1 MNHKKGF
8 YLFMILLLGWMITIP
23 ALGSPK
29 TLSGVDLKE
38 ALQKQT
44 AGAVLFGTHP
54 ETGKTS
60 FIGTDLDHPIPINQ
74 GIGGQG
80 DAETAARLF
89 LTDYGSLFG
98 LQDQASELAKM
109 KQNDLP
115 DGRSSVRFQ
124 QIYQNIPVM
133 GGEVIVNLNSD
144 QNGLSAGGEILPDI
158 QIEVNP
164 TIASDTA
171 LSTALETAAE
181 EYGVGLESLT
191 ASSPELWI
199 FNPLLL
205 GGPGP
210 RITHLAWRVEVSSR
224 DLEPF
229 RELVLVDAQRGRV
242 LIHFNQVDTALSRTV
257 CDNQNIRSSNLCLI
271 TVCTEGNCPGSGN
284 DWNFAY
290 NFAGDTYA
298 FYSGYHSRDSLDGA
312 GMALNATV
320 RFCSTNASTPCPYPN
335 AFWNGSRMVY
345 GQGYAAA
352 DDVVGHEMTHGV
364 TSHESNLYYYY
375 QSGAINESFSDLWGE
390 FIDQTNSYNGTGGSV
405 LWVLGEDLPAG
416 AGRSMQ
422 NPPLFNDPDRMSSAN
437 YYLSEGDNGGVHI
450 NSGINNKAAYLLTQG
465 DSFNGYTVTGL
476 GITKVAK
483 IYYEA
488 QTNLLTSGADYYDLY
503 NALNQA
509 CQNLVGTAGIT
520 SANCQQVQNATLAVE
535 MNLSPSAS
543 YNPDA
548 LVCPMGQPLSNL
560 FSESFESGFTKWSF
574 AALSGLN
581 HWKTDDPYGPNAH
594 SGILDLFGD
603 GGVTAS
609 DSYAV
614 MVNSI
619 SLPAN
624 AFLHFYH
631 AFDFKTGTEGGVLE
645 YSANGE
651 AWMDAGSLI
660 NSGKSYTGQINA
672 LGSRNGFTGDSHG
685 YVSSRLSLNALTGQ
699 TVKFRWRMATDSD
712 AADVGWWVDDVN
724 LYTCSDTLTLKTYL
738 PVLHKATPILPLLN
752 GDFEQGATG
761 WEQYSTHGWTLI
773 TNALPGTA
781 PAHSGSYAAWLG
793 GDFDDISYVQQQVTI
808 PSASPY
814 LTYYHWIAS
823 DDICGY
829 DFGGVLVNGTVV
841 EAYNLCT
848 SENTGGWVKHAVNL
862 SAYAGQ
868 NATLQIRVETDFS
881 NNSNLLVDDVAF
893 SASGALGP
901 NIPEKPVFNKENELP
916 R

>member
-1 MNHKKGF
+1 MIYKKGF
-8 YLFMILLLGWMITIP
+8 YLFIILLLGGMIAFP
-23 ALGSPK
+23 AEGSPK
-29 TLSGVDLKE
+29 TSSGADLKE
-38 ALQKQT
+38 ALQEKT
-44 AGAVLFGTHP
+44 AGAVQFGTHP

-74 GIGGQG
+74 GFGGQA

-98 LQDQASELAKM
+98 LQDQASELSFM

-115 DGRSSVRFQ
+115 EGRSAVRFQ
-124 QIYQNIPVM
+124 QIYQHIPVL
-133 GGEVIVNLNSD
+133 GAEVIVNLNAD
-144 QNGLSAGGEILPDI
+144 QNGLSVGGEILPDI

-164 TIASDTA
+164 TISSDTA
-171 LSTALETAAE
+171 LRTALETAAE

-205 GGPGP
+205 GGPGA

-229 RELVLVDAQRGRV
+229 KELILVDAQRGRV
-242 LIHFNQVDTALSRTV
+242 LIHFNQVDTALSRAV
-257 CDNQNIRSSNLCLI
+257 CDNQNMRSSNLCLA
-271 TVCTEGNCPGSGN
+271 TVCTEGSCLGSGN

-290 NFAGDTYA
+290 NFAGDTYN
-298 FYSGYHSRDSLDGA
+298 FYDNYHSRNSLDGA
-312 GMALNATV
+312 GMVLNATV
-320 RFCSTNASTPCPYPN
+320 RFCSTIASTPCPYPN

-390 FIDQTNSYNGTGGSV
+390 FIDQTNSYNGMGGGA
-405 LWVLGEDLPAG
+405 LWVLGEDLPTG

-422 NPPLFNDPDRMSSAN
+422 DPPLFKDPDRMGSAF
-437 YYLSEGDNGGVHI
+437 YYMDEDDNGGVHY
-450 NSGINNKAAYLLTQG
+450 NSGVNNKAAYLLTQG
-465 DSFNGYTVTGL
+465 GSFNGYTVSGL
-476 GITKVAK
+476 GMTKVAK
-483 IYYEA
+483 IYYEV

-503 NALNQA
+503 RALNQA
-509 CQNLVGTAGIT
+509 CQNLIGTAGIT
-520 SANCQQVQNATLAVE
+520 SADCQQVQNATLAVE
-535 MNLSPSAS
+535 MNLPPSAS
-543 YNPDA
+543 YSPDA
-548 LVCPMGQPLSNL
+548 QVCPAGQTLSNL
-560 FSESFESGFTKWSF
+560 FSDSFESGFTKWSF

-594 SGILDLFGD
+594 SGVGDLFGD
-603 GGVTAS
+603 GGFTAS

-619 SLPAN
+619 TLPAN

-631 AFDFKTGTEGGVLE
+631 TFDFKTGTEGGVLE
-645 YSANGE
+645 YSANGG
-651 AWMDAGSLI
+651 AWTDAGSLI
-660 NSGKSYTGQINA
+660 NSGKTYTGPISA
-672 LGSRNGFTGDSHG
+672 LGSRNGFSGDSHG

-699 TVKFRWRMATDSD
+699 TIKFRWRMATDSD
-712 AADVGWWVDDVN
+712 PSDVGWWVDDVN
-724 LYTCSDTLTLKTYL
+724 LYTCSGTFTSKTYL
-738 PVLHKATPILPLLN
+738 PLAKKAPPFLPLLN
-752 GDFEQGATG
+752 GDFEQGSAG
-761 WEQYSTHGWTLI
+761 WEQYSTHGWALI
-773 TNALPGTA
+773 VNSSSGTI
-781 PAHSGSYAAWLG
+781 PTHSGSYAAWLG
-793 GDFDDISYVQQQVTI
+793 GGNSEISYLQQPVTV
-808 PSASPY
+808 SLATPY

-823 DDICGY
+823 SDICGY
-829 DFGGVLVNGTVV
+829 DFGGVLVNGTAV
-841 EAYNLCT
+841 EVYNLCT
-848 SENTGGWVKHAVNL
+848 SANTGGWVKHAVNL

-868 NATLQIRVETDFS
+868 NVTLQIRVETDSS
-881 NNSNLLVDDVAF
+881 NNSNLFVDDAAF
-893 SASGALGP
+893 SVSGVLGP
-901 NIPEKPVFNKENELP
+901 NLPEKPVFNKENELP